1 MEEKVNHG
9 GPLVSTVT
17 RIDRHSCIYMY
28 THMSIHIQHTG
39 KKNKGVGSKEKEKLP
54 GSSGQTSAELPA
66 LLNEVSRAAISLDS
80 MRQARLWE
88 NSPLALPPS
97 IYHVISVCL

>member
-1 MEEKVNHG
+1 MEETVNHG
-9 GPLVSTVT
+9 GPLVSAGTCV
-17 RIDRHSCIYMY
+17 DRHSCTYMY
-28 THMSIHIQHTG
+28 THMSICIQHTG
-39 KKNKGVGSKEKEKLP
+39 KKNKEGGGKEKERLP
-54 GSSGQTSAELPA
+54 GSSGQASELPA

-88 NSPLALPPS
+88 SSPLALPPS